1 MKCIL
6 EFFEFLFYNFEFNI
20 DAPYHFNKD
29 GLTVDK
35 LPINDLVVKV

>member
-1 MKCIL
+1 MKRIL
-6 EFFEFLFYNFEFNI
+6 QLFEILFYILKIDI

-35 LPINDLVVKV
+35 LPIDDLVVKV